1 MRAGGLHGAGLGP
14 VRSQAEPA
22 KGQSR
27 LQGGSGQTGCTEGQ
41 QDAWDV
47 APRMPSARRA
57 EC

>member
-1 MRAGGLHGAGLGP
+1 MRVGGLHGAGLGP
-14 VRSQAEPA
+14 VRSQAELA

-47 APRMPSARRA
+47 APRMP
-57 EC
+57 